1 MPLLDWRLHLRWRG
15 KEFGVVMLS
24 GRINEKKARNWMW
37 AALLA
42 LAAMQIYF
50 VQELL
55 AALLLFAVAFVIIA
69 IAALGLYLVDIG
81 GQRGFSWVGQH
92 SRPAFQLV
100 RRGWTLLEDFSRKQL
115 HRPRSA
121 PAR

>member
-1 MPLLDWRLHLRWRG
+1 MMFRG
-15 KEFGVVMLS
+15 EELGVVKLR
-24 GRINEKKARNWMW
+24 GRINEKKARKWMW
-37 AALLA
+37 AGLLA
-42 LAAMQIYF
+42 LAALQMYF

-55 AALLLFAVAFVIIA
+55 AALILFAVAFFIIA
-69 IAALGLYLVDIG
+69 IVTLGLYLVDIA

-92 SRPAFQLV
+92 SRPAFQLA
-100 RRGWTLLEDFSRKQL
+100 RRVWTLLEDVSRKQL